1 MGRLSDKMEAVK
13 YAQPL
18 VLCLFARLSFIK
30 LYCVFLLAFL
40 ATPYIVGKATLV
52 HTSPLCINIHN
63 FVSDSSLM
71 GFFAITAPMTL
82 ALKRCSSVW

>member
-30 LYCVFLLAFL
+30 RFCVFLLVFL
-40 ATPYIVGKATLV
+40 ATPHIVGKATLV
-52 HTSPLCINIHN
+52 HTSTIRINIHS
-63 FVSDSSLM
+63 FVSDSSFL

-82 ALKRCSSVW
+82 ALKRCSLV